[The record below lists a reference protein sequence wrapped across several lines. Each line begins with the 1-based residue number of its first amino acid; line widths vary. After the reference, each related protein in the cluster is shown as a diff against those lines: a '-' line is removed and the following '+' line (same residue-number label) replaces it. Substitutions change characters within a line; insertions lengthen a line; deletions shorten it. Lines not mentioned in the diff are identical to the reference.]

1 MQGCFWIFAI
11 LFGIS
16 ASVNERMTVSICT
29 LGHLPEAD
37 VAAAENT
44 AQALFHSAGID
55 VRWAPCKAGLE
66 GDEAAQQHWF
76 TLRLRDGESF
86 IPAPSGADRTLGEA
100 FLFEDGG
107 AYIGEVYY
115 QPVQALAG
123 ANNADATV
131 VLGYVIAHELCHLL
145 LGGKHS
151 QQGVMRAAWDSND
164 LRIMARGGLKFS
176 PLEGARMR
184 HALQGTGAH

>member
-1 MQGCFWIFAI
+1 MHGGLWICAI
-11 LFGIS
+11 LLGTS

-29 LGHLPEAD
+29 WGHLPEAD
-37 VAAAENT
+37 VAAGENT
-44 AQALFHSAGID
+44 AHSLFHSAGID
-55 VRWAPCKAGLE
+55 VKWAPCEAGLE

-100 FLFEDGG
+100 FLSEDGD

-115 QPVQALAG
+115 QPVQALAE
-123 ANNADATV
+123 AHNAEATV
-131 VLGYVIAHELCHLL
+131 LLGYVSAHELCHLL

-151 QQGVMRAAWDSND
+151 QQGVMRAAWDSSD
-164 LRIMARGGLKFS
+164 LARMNRGGLKFS
-176 PLEGARMR
+176 PSESARMR
-184 HALQGTGAH
+184 RVLKGTGAH